1 MEQIHALLKL
11 FGERY
16 IFTDLD
22 QAKFDLEQNRDDMV
36 AAFEAILGLTDAG
49 EHDRFVDVC
58 KSYQ

>member
-16 IFTDLD
+16 IFTDLG

-49 EHDRFVDVC
+49 DM
-58 KSYQ
+58 S

>member
-22 QAKFDLEQNRDDMV
+22 QAKLDLEQNRDDMV

-49 EHDRFVDVC
+49 DTA
-58 KSYQ
+58 